1 MMPYSGRTPTRTMPI
16 EELRKPHPEQKRIDA
31 EAAALL
37 RATALDTFRRMA
49 PATPGGFSVAETVT
63 RRIG

>member
-1 MMPYSGRTPTRTMPI
+1 MKPTPI

-37 RATALDTFRRMA
+37 RATALDIFRRRKQA
-49 PATPGGFSVAETVT
+49 IQAIQAQPKPIPA
-63 RRIG
+63 